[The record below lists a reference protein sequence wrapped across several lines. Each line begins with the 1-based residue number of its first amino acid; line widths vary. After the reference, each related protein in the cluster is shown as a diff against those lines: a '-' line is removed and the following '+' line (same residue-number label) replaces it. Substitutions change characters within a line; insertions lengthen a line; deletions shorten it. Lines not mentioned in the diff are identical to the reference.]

1 MADRDPAGSDRRRAC
16 GDGRRAAR
24 SRRSL
29 ARRGRRARARVGR
42 PGPHGLFHA
51 ARGALSRPARAR
63 HWPRR
68 QDRRA
73 PASRQSLGG
82 RRGSHREHARRAP
95 SLRRSGDRR
104 RLRDDHEF
112 RHRGRR
118 GRLSRRRV
126 RAGSRGRRPIALRTR
141 RPTLPRSTHPAGA
154 CDRQE
159 HRRLHSLRDRL
170 WIRRAGG
177 GSARAAHR
185 GAGTRDAARARDRRP
200 GHDHRAA
207 RQGYRARRRRS
218 DAGGPSPPLGAE
230 RVTRAAGRFVVLAL
244 TGSIAVYKMIELAR
258 RLVQA
263 GATVQ
268 VVMSKGATEFVTPL
282 TFQALT
288 YRPVEVEMFA
298 MQDER
303 AAGHVAMGRQA
314 DVVVVAPATAHV
326 LARLAHGFSD
336 DLIATT
342 VLATSAPVVVAPA
355 METHMWLNDAT
366 QANVRALR
374 ARGVRIVEPDTG
386 PLASGEVGPGRLA
399 AIERIASA
407 IDDALAVSQTLAGRR
422 IVVTAGPTIEAID
435 PVRFVSNRSSGKMGY
450 AIAAAAR
457 DAGAEVTL
465 ITGPTALAAPAGVR
479 TFPVESADDMKE
491 AVLAQLPRAD
501 AVIMAAAIADYRPI
515 ERVTKK
521 LKKKELG
528 REMTVRMT
536 ENPDVL
542 KAIVAARRPGTVV
555 VGFKAETGDA
565 TAEASRMLRDK
576 NLDLVVANDVAD
588 PRSGFGSDEDRV
600 AFVSADGIEQLPLL
614 AKSEVARRLV
624 DKLAER
630 LGQ

>member
-1 MADRDPAGSDRRRAC
+1 MERV
-16 GDGRRAAR
+16 
-24 SRRSL
+24 
-29 ARRGRRARARVGR
+29 RGR
-42 PGPHGLFHA
+42 F
-51 ARGALSRPARAR
+51 
-63 HWPRR
+63 
-68 QDRRA
+68 
-73 PASRQSLGG
+73 
-82 RRGSHREHARRAP
+82 
-95 SLRRSGDRR
+95 
-104 RLRDDHEF
+104 
-112 RHRGRR
+112 
-118 GRLSRRRV
+118 
-126 RAGSRGRRPIALRTR
+126 I
-141 RPTLPRSTHPAGA
+141 
-154 CDRQE
+154 
-159 HRRLHSLRDRL
+159 
-170 WIRRAGG
+170 
-177 GSARAAHR
+177 
-185 GAGTRDAARARDRRP
+185 
-200 GHDHRAA
+200 
-207 RQGYRARRRRS
+207 
-218 DAGGPSPPLGAE
+218 
-230 RVTRAAGRFVVLAL
+230 VLAL

-342 VLATSAPVVVAPA
+342 VLATSAPVIVAPA

-366 QANVRALR
+366 QANVGALR

-399 AIERIASA
+399 SLERIAAA
-407 IDDALAVSQTLAGRR
+407 IDDALAVSQALAGRR
-422 IVVTAGPTIEAID
+422 VVVTAGPTIEAID

-465 ITGPTALAAPAGVR
+465 ITGPTALAVPAGVR
-479 TFPVESADDMKE
+479 TFPVESADDMKD

-521 LKKKELG
+521 LKKKDLG
-528 REMTVRMT
+528 HEMTLRMT

-542 KAIVAARRPGTVV
+542 EAIVAARRPGTVV

-565 TAEASRMLRDK
+565 TAEASRMLREK
-576 NLDLVVANDVAD
+576 KCDLVVANDVAD

-600 AFVSADGIEQLPLL
+600 AFVSADGVEQLPLL
-614 AKSEVARRLV
+614 AKTEVARRLV
-624 DKLAER
+624 SKLAER
-630 LGQ
+630 LAQ